1 MKHYLHAIATLIGTI
16 IGAGVLG
23 IPYVVAQAGFLSSLV
38 TIIVLGI
45 IVMFVFLYVG
55 EIVLRTKGNHQMTG
69 YCEKYL
75 GKTGK
80 VIMAVSMIIGIY
92 GALIAYFIGESYTLS
107 SIFGGNPFYYNIGF
121 FILVSTIIYFG
132 LKAVENSELVLS
144 SIVLLIIFILV
155 VLSFKH
161 VNLNNLNHFSMSK
174 MFLPYGVILFSYLG
188 FVAVPE
194 MKEELKGNLKSLKK
208 AIIFGSLIP
217 IVAYLLFSFV
227 VVGVVGL
234 DYFNSINPNERIA
247 TIALGNLL
255 GQSMF
260 LFGNLFAVFAMLT
273 SFLTL
278 ALALKEM
285 YIFDYKINKNVAWAL
300 TCIIPFVIGLLNVT
314 DFIQIIAM
322 TGVVAGGIDGI
333 LIVLMTMKAKKM
345 GDRKPEYTIK
355 MNWPIAS
362 FFILIFVSGALLHFL
377 NII

>member
-1 MKHYLHAIATLIGTI
+1 
-16 IGAGVLG
+16 
-23 IPYVVAQAGFLSSLV
+23 
-38 TIIVLGI
+38 GI

-217 IVAYLLFSFV
+217 IVA
-227 VVGVVGL
+227 
-234 DYFNSINPNERIA
+234 
-247 TIALGNLL
+247 
-255 GQSMF
+255 
-260 LFGNLFAVFAMLT
+260 
-273 SFLTL
+273 
-278 ALALKEM
+278 
-285 YIFDYKINKNVAWAL
+285 
-300 TCIIPFVIGLLNVT
+300 
-314 DFIQIIAM
+314 
-322 TGVVAGGIDGI
+322 
-333 LIVLMTMKAKKM
+333 
-345 GDRKPEYTIK
+345 
-355 MNWPIAS
+355 
-362 FFILIFVSGALLHFL
+362 
-377 NII
+377 